1 MRTNGDEG
9 WVEFL
14 YKPVGRGLA
23 NLANRS
29 LGDRISLL
37 GPIGKGFDPVPDR
50 PIILAIGGG
59 VGIPPVFFLAELL
72 NDQAQT
78 EILVFMGSEV
88 PFPFELRKSDE
99 QIEGIS
105 AEISASVAT
114 LADWGV
120 TSRLA
125 SNAGIPNCYKGYVPD
140 LARLW
145 LSALT
150 EERIT
155 QVQVVACGPMPMLE
169 ATAALARDFS
179 LPCQVAVEE
188 YMACGVGGCAGCT
201 ILLHTSDGPAMK
213 RVCVDGPVF
222 AASEVFPEPS

>member
-1 MRTNGDEG
+1 M
-9 WVEFL
+9 

-23 NLANRS
+23 NLAKRS
-29 LGDRISLL
+29 LGDQISLL
-37 GPIGKGFDPVPDR
+37 GPIGKGFDPVPGR
-50 PIILAIGGG
+50 PLILAIGGG

-72 NDQAQT
+72 KDQVQT

-88 PFPFELRKSDE
+88 PFPFELRESDA
-99 QIEGIS
+99 QIDGIS

-114 LADWGV
+114 LDDWGI

-125 SNAGIPNCYKGYVPD
+125 SNAGFPNCYKGYVPD
-140 LARLW
+140 LARRW

-150 EERIT
+150 AERVA
-155 QVQVVACGPMPMLE
+155 QVQIVACGPMLMLE

-201 ILLHTSDGPAMK
+201 ILVRTADGPSMK

-222 AASEVFPEPS
+222 AASDVFPEPG